1 MFIRAME
8 YLGRFGIDTRTSE
21 PTPTFMR
28 PPWKEMDED
37 RIVLKRTGIPK
48 GSGSERRESDAKIIP
63 EKFERHQIYIQMD
76 PRRTKERDT
85 R

>member
-1 MFIRAME
+1 
-8 YLGRFGIDTRTSE
+8 
-21 PTPTFMR
+21 MR

-37 RIVLKRTGIPK
+37 RIGLILTGIPK
-48 GSGSERRESDAKIIP
+48 GSGSERFRREVAKIIK
-63 EKFERHQIYIQMD
+63 ENTKDMKKYIPMD